1 MSRREWGEFLVDETP
16 TKNSKNP
23 VESGGVHA
31 ALEDMDRRAVLWN
44 DASSYAGESA
54 NMYFKLATITSE
66 ALQNN
71 INNVWRTIVSTDSV
85 IEVAYLR
92 LKVRLNAA
100 GDQPVGNLNV
110 SPIGIWNYAVSFTL
124 VLRGTVG
131 NVTVEL
137 WAHHEGTYRST
148 VISDVGGGSFNITSP
163 NKEDWTYT
171 SYNNNGSSYIP
182 TDASTQTISAVVDP

>member
-1 MSRREWGEFLVDETP
+1 MSRREWGEFLVDDTP

-23 VESGGVHA
+23 VESGGVYA
-31 ALEDMDRRAVLWN
+31 AIENMDRRVVFWN
-44 DASSYAGESA
+44 DASSYAGGSA
-54 NMYFKLATITSE
+54 NRYFKLATISSE

-85 IEVAYLR
+85 TEVAYLR

-110 SPIGIWNYAVSFTL
+110 SPIGIWNYAVSFIL

-131 NVTVEL
+131 NVVVEL
-137 WAHHEGTYRST
+137 WAHHEGGYRST
-148 VISDVGGGSFNITSP
+148 VISDMGGGSFNITSP
-163 NKEDWTYT
+163 DKDSWTYT

-182 TDASTQTISAVVDP
+182 TDASTQTISAVVDQ